1 MVHNPCHMNW
11 NKPPLFNWVIEQ
23 WYIYIHIIHTSEYRL
38 IKKKHSHELHAG
50 CSTCFFSWPVGFVWI
65 CLSFVPRG
73 IFTSSRGP
81 SLSAACRREASGDQR
96 YDDVSGCI
104 CVYLHTS
111 HINSHL
117 VGDWNIWIIFPYI
130 GNNDPNW
137 LIFFRGVGQ
146 PATSVYLHTSSHI
159 NSHILNMSKLCWSA
173 FYRRSPVEFFGC
185 TSPSPIQFT
194 KETAW

>member
-23 WYIYIHIIHTSEYRL
+23 WYIYIYILYIQVNTDLLKKNIVMNYMQAVQHVFFLDRLDSFENVWASCRVEFSQVAGAPPCLLLAGGKHLVTSGMMMYL
-38 IKKKHSHELHAG
+38 
-50 CSTCFFSWPVGFVWI
+50 VVYVYI
-65 CLSFVPRG
+65 C
-73 IFTSSRGP
+73 
-81 SLSAACRREASGDQR
+81 
-96 YDDVSGCI
+96 
-104 CVYLHTS
+104 TS

-185 TSPSPIQFT
+185 TPPSPIQFT